1 MPQPTGWVE
10 LEPASI
16 LSGVDHKYPTGA
28 DSQVID
34 IGPAPRDG
42 QVVQDGPPVP
52 LQWTQEPGGTL
63 LPRPPPAA
71 KQRRPG
77 WAETAAPTQ
86 PPRPPKRRRPAP
98 AGAPAG
104 CQGLPGQHR
113 SQGRRPPARADS
125 GSRPPGRPTVAR
137 TRTATTG
144 GSVPVPA
151 GSWSGSSVRW
161 ARMAC
166 RSAWLSGRTDPLGRS
181 SSSKGN
187 RRGWGWPPGTERPLT
202 VDVNR
207 LYVA

>member
-113 SQGRRPPARADS
+113 SQGWRPPARADS
-125 GSRPPGRPTVAR
+125 GSRPPTRPPGPAATSPGR
-137 TRTATTG
+137 
-144 GSVPVPA
+144 SHPA
-151 GSWSGSSVRW
+151 GPPWPAPAPPPPAGLCQ
-161 ARMAC
+161 C
-166 RSAWLSGRTDPLGRS
+166 RPAVGQGRR
-181 SSSKGN
+181 
-187 RRGWGWPPGTERPLT
+187 
-202 VDVNR
+202 
-207 LYVA
+207 